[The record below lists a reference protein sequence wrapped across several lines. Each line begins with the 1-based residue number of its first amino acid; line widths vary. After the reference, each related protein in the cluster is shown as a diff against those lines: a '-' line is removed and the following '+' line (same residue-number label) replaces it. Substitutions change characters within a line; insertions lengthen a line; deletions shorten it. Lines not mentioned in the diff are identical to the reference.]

1 MKEGFSNWSKRD
13 FNQFIRLNEKY
24 GREDVENISREVEGK
39 TPEEVIEY
47 SKAFWERCGELQ
59 DSERIMAQIEK
70 GEARIQR
77 RALIKKALDA
87 KIARYKAPFHQL
99 RIAYGTNKG
108 KNYTEE
114 EDRFLVCM
122 LHKLGFDKENVYED
136 LRAAVRCAPQFR
148 YVNFLKYV
156 FVLSHFQHT
165 IRFDWFIKSRTAME
179 LQRRCN
185 TLIMLIEKEMN
196 EIEEREKLDRK
207 KNKGKTEKKRK
218 GDAEEDVGGS
228 KKKVKT

>member
-1 MKEGFSNWSKRD
+1 MS
-13 FNQFIRLNEKY
+13 
-24 GREDVENISREVEGK
+24 
-39 TPEEVIEY
+39 
-47 SKAFWERCGELQ
+47 
-59 DSERIMAQIEK
+59 QIEK

-99 RIAYGTNKG
+99 RIGYGANKG

-148 YVNFLKYV
+148 YCSCLLKNLFIWQKKYLLFL
-156 FVLSHFQHT
+156 
-165 IRFDWFIKSRTAME
+165 
-179 LQRRCN
+179 C
-185 TLIMLIEKEMN
+185 
-196 EIEEREKLDRK
+196 
-207 KNKGKTEKKRK
+207 
-218 GDAEEDVGGS
+218 S
-228 KKKVKT
+228 K

>member
-1 MKEGFSNWSKRD
+1 MG
-13 FNQFIRLNEKY
+13 
-24 GREDVENISREVEGK
+24 
-39 TPEEVIEY
+39 
-47 SKAFWERCGELQ
+47 
-59 DSERIMAQIEK
+59 K
-70 GEARIQR
+70 GESRIQR

-148 YVNFLKYV
+148 
-156 FVLSHFQHT
+156 
-165 IRFDWFIKSRTAME
+165 FDWFIKSRTAME
-179 LQRRCN
+179 LHRRCN

-207 KNKGKTEKKRK
+207 KKTGGKADAKKRK
-218 GDAEEDVGGS
+218 GDENETES
-228 KKKVKT
+228 